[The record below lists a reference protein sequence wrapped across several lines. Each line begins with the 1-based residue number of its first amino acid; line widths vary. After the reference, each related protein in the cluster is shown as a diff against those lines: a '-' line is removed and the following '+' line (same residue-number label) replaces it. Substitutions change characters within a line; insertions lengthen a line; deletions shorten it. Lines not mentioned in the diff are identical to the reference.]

1 MPHLRPCTSAPE
13 KGAYMSF
20 SDIFLMINYQFISF
34 LGQYDIAFWGAFI
47 VIITGILGIGKIMRS
62 VKI

>member
-1 MPHLRPCTSAPE
+1 
-13 KGAYMSF
+13 MSF

-34 LGQYDIAFWGAFI
+34 LGQYDIAFWGAFV